1 MKGIDGDDDDDDE
14 HNPRITKK
22 LDAEGH
28 AKSRVAAK
36 RDETILFCC
45 FVAKT
50 ATESL
55 PFSVGYVH

>member
-1 MKGIDGDDDDDDE
+1 MKGNDGDDDDGQ
-14 HNPRITKK
+14 NPRITKK

-55 PFSVGYVH
+55 PFSDGYVH